1 VAAVAATLLYVFE
14 MGDTENAGE
23 RNRLCAQKYLQHIDH
38 LVAGTEMELTP
49 NPFAPWPRWP
59 DNVSVGDAKIRD
71 ERPDL
76 VWKRGIKTAPSW
88 SVASIKES
96 SPTAS
101 RGMEFG
107 SLGDNHYYICSEKGE
122 GPQLCNKLQGI
133 DREPRSIAQVKMEG
147 DDKEN
152 KQPFPVNPNPVYKS

>member
-1 VAAVAATLLYVFE
+1 MTRGKNYNAIECVAAVAATLYVFE

-59 DNVSVGDAKIRD
+59 DNVSVGDAKKRA

-76 VWKRGIKTAPSW
+76 VWKRQRNRYHHE
-88 SVASIKES
+88 V
-96 SPTAS
+96 
-101 RGMEFG
+101 
-107 SLGDNHYYICSEKGE
+107 
-122 GPQLCNKLQGI
+122 LQ
-133 DREPRSIAQVKMEG
+133 V
-147 DDKEN
+147 
-152 KQPFPVNPNPVYKS
+152 